1 MATHFEFVSTMDNA
15 SGTLISFSK
24 ERIFMTAKWSALF
37 LTAFSCVAVSGCT
50 AYFASAPLPEDKIIK
65 GAPYKLAATRIT
77 ITADFKLLSC
87 TATPAIK
94 LVGVKYTTDIVAD
107 DRRGATFVLDTDEF
121 QAGTKKIPQALVQL
135 RNGILSSVNYKAQDQ
150 TASIIGSTAKAVA
163 ISQGIPVPLVA
174 ASLSEFTPTAALQ
187 IAAPASPCT
196 QDIQTTLQNR
206 SSIVGFLESD
216 RSKIGAITEELASG
230 YFKDGG
236 LGAKQSEYISKL
248 QSYYLAELDKYVGD
262 YNADRAK
269 AISDVRAFL
278 TSETTAISA
287 REATWT
293 TQKQAALASLEK
305 SRDNLLSDLAE
316 ADGKL
321 TASAVIKWVP
331 NGSSVGQEFEVG
343 ELSKWFSPSMQASAM
358 KELGLWGDINKIKL
372 KETCANT
379 SSVKLPKGSNSA
391 IYYRVPNRC
400 DIEVTFCGSDCADKK
415 SNTKIYD
422 VPLAQNGYLAALSIE
437 NGPFEDSEFAV
448 NFDSI
453 DGQLV
458 SYSFVSNKAAL
469 SEAATSLVSAQELL
483 KQTSAEKLD
492 AEKVE
497 IDKKKDLAVA
507 RKEKAVAEKE
517 ALEAERLL
525 NEERAKTP

>member
-1 MATHFEFVSTMDNA
+1 MT
-15 SGTLISFSK
+15 SK
-24 ERIFMTAKWSALF
+24 LSAPF
-37 LTAFSCVAVSGCT
+37 LTVFSCFAVSGCT
-50 AYFASAPLPEDKIIK
+50 AYFASAPLPDDKIIK

-77 ITADFKLLSC
+77 IAADFKLLDC
-87 TATPAIK
+87 KKTPEIK
-94 LVGVKYTTDIVAD
+94 LVDVKYTTDIVAD
-107 DRRGATFVLDTDEF
+107 DRREATFVLDTDKL

-135 RNGILSSVNYKAQDQ
+135 RSGILSSVNYKAQDQ
-150 TASIIGSTAKAVA
+150 TASIIGSAAKAVA
-163 ISQGIPVPLVA
+163 ISQGIPIPLVA
-174 ASLSEFTPTAALQ
+174 ASLSEFTPTAASQLT
-187 IAAPASPCT
+187 ASASPCA
-196 QDIQTTLQNR
+196 QDIQIALQNR
-206 SSIVGFLESD
+206 SSIVGLLESD
-216 RSKIGAITEELASG
+216 RSKIEAITEELASG

-236 LGAKQSEYISKL
+236 LGAKQSEYIYKL
-248 QSYYLAELDKYVGD
+248 QSYYLSELDKYVGD

-269 AISDVRAFL
+269 AISDIRTFL
-278 TSETTAISA
+278 TSEVIAISA
-287 REATWT
+287 REATWV

-305 SRDNLLSDLAE
+305 SRANLLLDLAE
-316 ADGKL
+316 VDKKL

-331 NGSSVGQEFEVG
+331 NGNSAGQEFEVG

-358 KELGLWGDINKIKL
+358 RELGLWGGTNKIKL
-372 KETCANT
+372 KEICTNK
-379 SSVKLPKGSNSA
+379 SFDKPLEGNNSA
-391 IYYRVPNRC
+391 IYYRIPNRC
-400 DIEVTFCGSDCADKK
+400 DIEVTFCGSDCTDKT
-415 SNTKIYD
+415 SNTKIYG

-448 NFDSI
+448 SFDSI

-458 SYSFVSNKAAL
+458 SYSFISNKAAL

-492 AEKVE
+492 AEKVK
-497 IDKKKDLAVA
+497 IDKEKNLAVA